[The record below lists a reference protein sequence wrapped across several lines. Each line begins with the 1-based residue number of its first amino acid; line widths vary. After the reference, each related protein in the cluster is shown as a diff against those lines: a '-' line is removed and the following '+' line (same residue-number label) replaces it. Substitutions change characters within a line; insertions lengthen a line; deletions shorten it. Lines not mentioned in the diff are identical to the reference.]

1 MFVKLSVELDNKVC
15 LIDFEGKVCNED
27 GKNNLYQ
34 LITVS
39 LSSKSSI
46 LICAIPM
53 KFFLSILPKFPQII
67 LYRRAQ
73 EGQLL
78 VRVRDSFKRQNDL
91 RTALTCSI
99 QPW

>member
-1 MFVKLSVELDNKVC
+1 MLVKLSVELDSRVWRS
-15 LIDFEGKVCNED
+15 DFEGRVWRED

-53 KFFLSILPKFPQII
+53 KFFLSILPKLPHIMLFCIRMTLEQYDI
-67 LYRRAQ
+67 LHL
-73 EGQLL
+73 EGFE
-78 VRVRDSFKRQNDL
+78 R
-91 RTALTCSI
+91 
-99 QPW
+99 